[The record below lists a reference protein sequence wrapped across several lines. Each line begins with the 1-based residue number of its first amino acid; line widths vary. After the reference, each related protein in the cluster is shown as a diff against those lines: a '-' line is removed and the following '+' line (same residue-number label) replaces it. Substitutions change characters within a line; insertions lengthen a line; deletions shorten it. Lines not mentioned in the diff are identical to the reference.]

1 MFEKKY
7 TMDDAS
13 WYEYLMRE
21 KAYLDQNSLENWAK
35 REIAEG
41 RAKGHAEGRA
51 EGHAEGLAEG
61 LAEGRAEGRAEGLVE
76 GRAEGRA
83 EGLAEGLAK
92 GAQKTLLQNI
102 KGLLKF
108 GIDECSIKKAL
119 NCTDEQIREAK
130 AN

>member
-41 RAKGHAEGRA
+41 RAKGHAEG
-51 EGHAEGLAEG
+51 H
-61 LAEGRAEGRAEGLVE
+61 
-76 GRAEGRA
+76 AEGRA

-102 KGLLKF
+102 KGLLKI
-108 GIDECSIKKAL
+108 GLDEKTIKKGL
-119 NCTDEQIREAK
+119 NCTDEQIQEAK
-130 AN
+130 SLP